1 MNKIPIIPQYPS
13 DLARN
18 RLQCVIARSST
29 IVNIDGKEYC
39 GRVGFPSLKRKIE
52 LSGMELEDVREIIV
66 ALNKGDAI
74 PQARYSELRI
84 ANSNG
89 TEEFF
94 NIEEVEKL
102 DGDDCYKLTA
112 RKL

>member
-1 MNKIPIIPQYPS
+1 MNKIPTIPQYPT
-13 DLARN
+13 DIARN
-18 RLQCVIARSST
+18 RIRCVIARSST
-29 IVNIDGKEYC
+29 VVKIDGKEYC

-52 LSGMELEDVREIIV
+52 LSGMELEDVREVIV
-66 ALNKGDAI
+66 ALNKDDAI
-74 PQARYSELRI
+74 PQARYTELI
-84 ANSNG
+84 IKTTND

-94 NIEEVEKL
+94 NVEEVEKL